1 MSKTYQ
7 VVGIG
12 NAMVDVLSHTSDEFL
27 AANGVEKG
35 IMQLID
41 LTRASELYAQVG
53 PAIEI
58 SGGSAANTI
67 AGIALL
73 GGRTAYVGK
82 VRDDQLGAIFAHDL
96 RAQGADY
103 DTALAPADAAGE
115 TGRCFVLV
123 TPDGERS
130 MNTYLGVTEFLTPGD
145 IDAAQMADT
154 DWIYLEGYRFD
165 GPQSH
170 EAFAKAIAACK
181 GGGGRVS
188 LTLSDPFCVERHR
201 EAFRAMIRTHVDLLF
216 CNRAEVMSMYQA
228 GDHHSAM
235 RAAAAE
241 VAIRP
246 APMPRTALLP
256 RSQFWPA
263 QRADAANGAFVWA
276 ESQCQHVPATKARV
290 VDATGAGDL
299 FAGGFLWGL
308 THGHNLQ
315 VCGAMGCAAAG
326 EIIGHIGARP
336 AADLISLF
344 ADAGLL

>member
-7 VVGIG
+7 VIGIG

-73 GGRTAYVGK
+73 GGRTAYIGK

-103 DTALAPADAAGE
+103 ETALAPADAEDE
-115 TGRCFVLV
+115 TGRCIVLV

-130 MNTYLGVTEFLTPGD
+130 MNTYLGVTEFLTPDD
-145 IDAAQMADT
+145 IDGPQMADT

-201 EAFRAMIRTHVDLLF
+201 DAFRAMIRDHVDLLF
-216 CNRAEVMSMYQA
+216 CNRAEVMSMYA
-228 GDHHSAM
+228 TGDHHGAM

-241 VAIRP
+241 VAIL
-246 APMPRTALLP
+246 ACTD
-256 RSQFWPA
+256 S
-263 QRADAANGAFVWA
+263 ANGAFVWS
-276 ESQCQHVPATKARV
+276 EGQCLHVPATKVRV

-299 FAGGFLWGL
+299 FAGGYLWGL
-308 THGHNLQ
+308 TQGHSLRA
-315 VCGAMGCAAAG
+315 CGAMGCAAAG

-336 AADLISLF
+336 EADLKSLF